1 MSNWKKDEDAFIRT
15 IRRCLQKN
23 WYKVTVTDEAKGYKY
38 DIRIIPIKIGGKD
51 EKRV

>member
-1 MSNWKKDEDAFIRT
+1 MSNWRRDEDAFIRT

-23 WYKVTVTDEAKGYKY
+23 WYSVTVTDEAKGYKY
-38 DIRIIPIKIGGKD
+38 DIKIIPIKIGGKD